1 MSRTIM
7 TTSLHTLV
15 QGQRVH
21 YLANLGGLVVLA
33 GLDKIAP
40 DVLLGALLEMHS
52 QLQKL
57 TPDRKAALKDKG
69 AQALQARHAEK
80 RSFASWQRAVHRERF
95 DFTRDE
101 MKNLIKKLGGKVP
114 VLEKD
119 VVSELKRLLRLMP
132 C

>member
-1 MSRTIM
+1 M
-7 TTSLHTLV
+7 TTPSHTLA

-33 GLDKIAP
+33 GLEKTAP
-40 DVLLGALLEMHS
+40 DLLLGALMEMQQH
-52 QLQKL
+52 LQKL
-57 TPDRKAALKDKG
+57 SGERKAVFKEKG
-69 AQALQARHAEK
+69 AQALQKRQAQK
-80 RSFASWQRAVHRERF
+80 RSFASWQRATHSERF

-101 MKNLIKKLGGKVP
+101 MKNLIKTLGGKVP

-119 VVSELKRLLRLMP
+119 VVSELKRLLRLMT